1 MSARQKTADCR
12 GLRGRAN
19 VFGMGTSHRTRH
31 RSTHRI
37 RLDAGGQLA
46 VPAGVWRRLG
56 IRPGDELIL
65 VSDESGFRVTTLEQA
80 AREVEAFLSGLDSGA
95 ESPSGTAGR
104 PEGAGRDDDG

>member
-1 MSARQKTADCR
+1 
-12 GLRGRAN
+12 
-19 VFGMGTSHRTRH
+19 MGTSHRTRH

-37 RLDAGGQLA
+37 RLAAGGRLA
-46 VPAGVWRRLG
+46 VPARVWRRLG

-95 ESPSGTAGR
+95 ESPSGAAGR
-104 PEGAGRDDDG
+104 PEGAGPAGRDDDG

>member
-1 MSARQKTADCR
+1 
-12 GLRGRAN
+12 
-19 VFGMGTSHRTRH
+19 MGTSHRTRH

-37 RLDAGGQLA
+37 RLAASGQLA

-95 ESPSGTAGR
+95 ESPSGAAGR
-104 PEGAGRDDDG
+104 PEGADRDDDG